1 MPYGPA
7 LQAWKRH
14 CGAGA
19 IFRERA
25 WEESSGKWS
34 KNIQH
39 GYMTIKWPLYD
50 HLPQSKSSGKCLP
63 RYFTSFLGYFYEY
76 PVTVVSPGV
85 ETKPNALP
93 EMFIFGRT
101 ALQSCHILARINGRW
116 KILANKNQRNI
127 GNSCCCNSCI
137 LNPGLIIKS
146 GLITPRKDVVFYENA
161 TIYRPQLNSRVAQWC
176 FPTIEEDLVNRSR
189 TQKFWQG
196 IKKPWS
202 WWPGTQKKW
211 SSSIWLCTST
221 AISGI

>member
-146 GLITPRKDVVFYENA
+146 GLITQPLRRTWWTDPVLRSSDKELRNLGLGDPVPRKSDQVRFDSVHQRPSQESKLEVL
-161 TIYRPQLNSRVAQWC
+161 TIYKAYIRPM
-176 FPTIEEDLVNRSR
+176 
-189 TQKFWQG
+189 
-196 IKKPWS
+196 
-202 WWPGTQKKW
+202 
-211 SSSIWLCTST
+211 
-221 AISGI
+221 